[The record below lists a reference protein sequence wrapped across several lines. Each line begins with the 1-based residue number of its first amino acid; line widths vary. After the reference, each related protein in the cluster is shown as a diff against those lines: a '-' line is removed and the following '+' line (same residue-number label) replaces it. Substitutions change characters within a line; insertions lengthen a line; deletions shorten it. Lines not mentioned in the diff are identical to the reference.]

1 MKSTFKVEGMS
12 CGHCINRVS
21 QALQS
26 IPGITVLSINLSSG
40 IAQLELAGLPNL
52 KELQAALSAAG
63 AYEISQIEEA
73 KP

>member
-12 CGHCINRVS
+12 CVHCLNRVS

-40 IAQLELAGLPNL
+40 IAQLELAGLLNL
-52 KELQAALSAAG
+52 NELQAALSAAG